1 MSRSSARELVFKLVF
16 EYLFNKEK
24 DVELLE
30 EFVNDEANKAEVGY
44 INEIYNGVMAHC
56 DELLKDIES
65 FSAGFKLDR
74 IYKVDLA
81 ILVVAIYEMKYVNS
95 IPKAVSVN
103 EALNLAKIY
112 STEKSSKFINGILSN
127 FMGE

>member
-24 DVELLE
+24 DVEFLE
-30 EFVNDEANKAEVGY
+30 EIISDEENKAEVGY
-44 INEIYNGVMAHC
+44 INEIYNGVINHC
-56 DELLKDIES
+56 DELLKDIEA
-65 FSAGFKLDR
+65 FSSGFKLDR
-74 IYKVDLA
+74 IFKVDLA
-81 ILVVAIYEMKYVNS
+81 ILVVAIYEMKYVNN